1 MKYLVLIYGNPASRS
16 VWASM
21 SDEQKAAGLRA
32 YVEFNDDLDGSG
44 ERIVSERLAAPE
56 LTKQVIV
63 RDDEVSTTDGPFAE
77 IKEQLAGFY
86 LLECDSEARALE
98 IAARIPEAPYAT
110 IEVRPVMG
118 LTGDVDFDLADL

>member
-16 VWASM
+16 AWAGM
-21 SDEQKAAGLRA
+21 SDAQKAAGLRA
-32 YVEFNDDLDGSG
+32 YVEFNDGLDGSG

-63 RDDEVSTTDGPFAE
+63 RDDQVSTTDGPFAE

-86 LLECDSEARALE
+86 LLDCDSEDRALE

-118 LTGDVDFDLADL
+118 LTGDVDFDLGDL

>member
-1 MKYLVLIYGNPASRS
+1 MKYLVLIYGNLASRAA
-16 VWASM
+16 WAGM

-86 LLECDSEARALE
+86 LLECDSEERALE

>member
-1 MKYLVLIYGNPASRS
+1 MKYLVLIYGNPASRA
-16 VWASM
+16 VWAGM

-86 LLECDSEARALE
+86 LLECDSEERALE

>member
-1 MKYLVLIYGNPASRS
+1 MKYLVLIYGNPASRAA
-16 VWASM
+16 WAGM
-21 SDEQKAAGLRA
+21 SDEQKAEGLRA
-32 YVEFNDDLDGSG
+32 YERFHEELEG

-56 LTKQVIV
+56 LTKQVRV
-63 RDDEVSTTDGPFAE
+63 STDGVSTTDGPFAE

-98 IAARIPEAPYAT
+98 IAARIPEAPFAT

-118 LTGDVDFDLADL
+118 LTGDVDFEL

>member
-16 VWASM
+16 AWAGM

-32 YVEFNDDLDGSG
+32 YVEFNEELDASG

-63 RDDEVSTTDGPFAE
+63 REDRVSTTDGPFAE
-77 IKEQLAGFY
+77 IKEQLAGVY
-86 LLECDSEARALE
+86 LLECETQERALE

-118 LTGDVDFDLADL
+118 LTGDVGFEL

>member
-1 MKYLVLIYGNPASRS
+1 MKYLVLIYGNPASRAA
-16 VWASM
+16 WAGM
-21 SDEQKAAGLRA
+21 SDEQKAEGLRA
-32 YVEFNDDLDGSG
+32 YQRFHDELAGTG

-56 LTKQVIV
+56 LTKQVRV
-63 RDDEVSTTDGPFAE
+63 TADGVSTTDGPFAE

-98 IAARIPEAPYAT
+98 IAARIPEAPFAT

-118 LTGDVDFDLADL
+118 LTGDVDFEL

>member
-1 MKYLVLIYGNPASRS
+1 MKYLVLIYGNPASRAA
-16 VWASM
+16 WAGM

-32 YVEFNDDLDGSG
+32 YSAFNESLDESG
-44 ERIVSERLAAPE
+44 ERILSERLAAPE

-63 RDDEVSTTDGPFAE
+63 RDDQVSTTDGPFAE
-77 IKEQLAGFY
+77 IKEQLAGIY
-86 LLECDSEARALE
+86 LLECESEERALA

-118 LTGDVDFDLADL
+118 LTGDVDFEL